1 MDSDLYRRAFAL
13 ATVGLLGIAAFQIF
27 RPFFGALAWGLCLAL
42 LLAPLQ
48 VRLARRLRGRAG
60 VAAGIITALTPL
72 VLLGPLTLLGVLF
85 ANQVS
90 ALVDALQRSSL
101 RIDATLFD
109 NVQRWP
115 LAGSVVTWVRANSN
129 VTVEQIQGWLIT
141 GVQSTLKGL
150 AAASGNFVLEAVGTL
165 VGFFLMLF
173 LLFFLLRDGD
183 QMLARAVRLVPLE
196 VGRRERLLN
205 LVGNT
210 TRAVVFGTGVTAL
223 VQGALVA
230 VAFGVAGLPSPIVFG
245 VLTAVVALLPAG
257 GAAIVW
263 LPATLYLAATAQWG
277 WAIFMLVW
285 GVGVSVSDNFLRPI
299 LISNRAPV
307 STLAVFIGV
316 VGGVSAFGAV
326 GLIVGPVLLTL
337 IAALLRF
344 VDDLARNDL
353 PAPPP

>member
-1 MDSDLYRRAFAL
+1 MDSDLYRRGFAL
-13 ATVGLLGIAAFQIF
+13 ATVLLLGTAAFQIF
-27 RPFFGALAWGLCLAL
+27 QPFFGALAWGVCLAF

-60 VAAGIITALTPL
+60 AAAGIITALTPV
-72 VLLGPLTLLGVLF
+72 VLLAPLTLLGVLF

-90 ALVDALQRSSL
+90 ALIDALQRSSL

-115 LAGSVVTWVRANSN
+115 LVGGAVSWVRANSD
-129 VTVEQIQGWLIT
+129 VTAEQIQGWLVT
-141 GVQSTLKGL
+141 GLQSTLKGL
-150 AAASGNFVLEAVGTL
+150 AAASGNFVLGAVGTL
-165 VGFFLMLF
+165 MGFFLMLF

-183 QMLARAVRLVPLE
+183 KMLARAVRLVPLQAD
-196 VGRRERLLN
+196 RREQLLT

-223 VQGALVA
+223 IQGALVA
-230 VAFGVAGLPSPIVFG
+230 IAFGIAGLPSPIVFG
-245 VLTAVVALLPAG
+245 VLAAVLALLPAG

-263 LPATLYLAATAQWG
+263 LPAMLYLAASAQWG
-277 WAIFMLVW
+277 LAIFMLVW
-285 GVGVSVSDNFLRPI
+285 GVVVSVSDNVLRPA
-299 LISNRAPV
+299 LIRNRAPV

-326 GLIVGPVLLTL
+326 GVIAGPVLLTL